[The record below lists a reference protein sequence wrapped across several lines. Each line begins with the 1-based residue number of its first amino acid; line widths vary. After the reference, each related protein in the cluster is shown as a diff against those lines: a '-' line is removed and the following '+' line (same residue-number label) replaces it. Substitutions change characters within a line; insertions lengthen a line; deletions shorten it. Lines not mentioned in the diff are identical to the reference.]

1 MRKLLD
7 ETFEKTIEAA
17 NKEAD
22 WYNRKKSAKSTWSK
36 IIRFSSIIL
45 IGLGG
50 IFPLVSKIGSFEH
63 VSDWGYVCIALAGT
77 LLFLD
82 RFFGFSSGWV
92 RYITT
97 EFEIRKQVKDFEM
110 RWKIEMSRLDLCE
123 EQLTCDK
130 MIQMLTMLKDFS
142 AAIDELIRQETNTWA
157 TEFQNNIS
165 ELQKIASAK
174 MEEFRPGFI
183 KVIVK
188 NKTAYKDI
196 LIKVDGIDRKVL
208 VGAEALIDN
217 ITPGPH
223 TVIAEGEKT
232 GGEKI
237 AATTIVS
244 VEANKIVT
252 AELIMP

>member
-1 MRKLLD
+1 MRKLLN
-7 ETFEKTIEAA
+7 EAFEKIVTAA
-17 NKEAD
+17 TKEAD
-22 WYNRKKSAKSTWSK
+22 WYNRKKFSKSLWSK
-36 IIRFSSIIL
+36 VIRFSSIIL

-50 IFPLVSKIGSFEH
+50 IFPLVSKIGSLEH

-97 EFEIRKQVKDFEM
+97 EFEIRKQIREFEM
-110 RWKIEMSRLDLCE
+110 RWQIEMSRIDLCE

-142 AAIDELIRQETNTWA
+142 ASVDELIKQETNTWA

-183 KVIVK
+183 KVVVK
-188 NKTAYKDI
+188 NRTAYKD
-196 LIKVDGIDRKVL
+196 LVIKVDDIDRKVL
-208 VGAEALIDN
+208 VGNEALIDN
-217 ITPGPH
+217 VTPGPH
-223 TVIAEGEKT
+223 TITAEGEKT
-232 GGEKI
+232 GGGKVPV
-237 AATTIVS
+237 TIVVS
-244 VEANKIVT
+244 VEANKIAT
-252 AELIMP
+252 AELTMP